1 MVYYAF
7 VYRYLQITRFYRILY
22 VDMKI
27 KQTILIFTILVG
39 LGSIMIGQTVIAGKC
54 AGVST
59 SIIDCTSQDG
69 LIKKE
74 DCADRISTGDNID
87 KPEYPKEGSDPSTAY
102 DPVQSAADYLHAYK
116 HNYGVCRDGSM
127 PVTVYDPTT
136 IADIKKT
143 GIWYLLVIAINILTA
158 GIGVV
163 AVGGLVYGSILYA
176 SAGGG
181 PEQVKKAKT
190 IITDIVIGL
199 VAYAFMYAFLN
210 FIIPGGLFS

>member
-1 MVYYAF
+1 MVYRVFGYKC
-7 VYRYLQITRFYRILY
+7 LQITGFYRILY

-39 LGSIMIGQTVIAGKC
+39 LGSVLIGQTAMAGTC
-54 AGVST
+54 AGVNT
-59 SIIDCTSQDG
+59 SIIDCTDQANITSE
-69 LIKKE
+69 K
-74 DCADRISTGDNID
+74 DCADR
-87 KPEYPKEGSDPSTAY
+87 KPADDEDYPKEKTDPSTET
-102 DPVQSAADYLHAYK
+102 DPVQAAADYLLANK
-116 HNYGVCRDGSM
+116 HDYGVCRDGNLPIVNASN
-127 PVTVYDPTT
+127 
-136 IADIKKT
+136 IKET
-143 GIWYLLVIAINILTA
+143 GIWYILMIAINILTA
-158 GIGVV
+158 GIGIV

-190 IITDIVIGL
+190 IITDIAIGL

>member
-1 MVYYAF
+1 MVYRAF
-7 VYRYLQITRFYRILY
+7 VYKYLQITRFYRILY

-39 LGSIMIGQTVIAGKC
+39 FGSVMIGQTAIAGKC
-54 AGVST
+54 AGVNT
-59 SIIDCTSQDG
+59 SIIDCEQTG
-69 LIKKE
+69 VANKI
-74 DCADRISTGDNID
+74 DCTDRISTGDHID
-87 KPEYPKEGSDPSTAY
+87 PAEYPYEGSISIPATEYRNQYSHSYGFCRNGSVPVAIQEST
-102 DPVQSAADYLHAYK
+102 
-116 HNYGVCRDGSM
+116 
-127 PVTVYDPTT
+127 TVS
-136 IADIKKT
+136 DIKKT

-190 IITDIVIGL
+190 IITDIAIGL

-210 FIIPGGLFS
+210 FIVPGGLFS